1 MTEIQ
6 KKNEQMMQ
14 SVLEEGETIR
24 WGGTTEPYRVFT
36 KESKKGLLLRW
47 GICIAGIVLWAI
59 YCIVGRNID
68 GASGFALV
76 ISMILVILF
85 FGYMAYVPFLDK
97 KKMVQKNSYYLT
109 DRRAIFLDGTDHTYA
124 MNLYGA
130 KVDFLPAEDGNTT
143 LLLRKSPEQNI
154 PKAIRTIAW
163 QPIRDDYS
171 GLGVTDMVFY
181 NVKKDDALIKP

>member
-1 MTEIQ
+1 M
-6 KKNEQMMQ
+6 
-14 SVLEEGETIR
+14 
-24 WGGTTEPYRVFT
+24 
-36 KESKKGLLLRW
+36 
-47 GICIAGIVLWAI
+47 WAI

-76 ISMILVILF
+76 ISMILVILL
-85 FGYMAYVPFLDK
+85 FGYMAYIPFLDK
-97 KKMVQKNSYYLT
+97 KKIVQKNSYYLT
-109 DRRAIFLDGTDHTYA
+109 DRRAIFLDGTDHSYA

-143 LLLRKSPEQNI
+143 LLLRRSPEQNI